1 MCWITVSG
9 GSVVRGEESVVG
21 QSHDKPG
28 SRGKRQTAV
37 SCVLS
42 FSILHLDHGHLG
54 HGQRPLAFTL
64 DGSCTSMNSLGEH
77 PNSCHCT
84 LLVSPVGGG
93 GGLNLVHY
101 ED

>member
-21 QSHDKPG
+21 QSRDKPG
-28 SRGKRQTAV
+28 SRGRRQTAL
-37 SCVLS
+37 SRVLS
-42 FSILHLDHGHLG
+42 FSTLHLG

-77 PNSCHCT
+77 PNSCYCT